1 MASVFDPSEQHDD
14 LDAKLVAGLER
25 LGQALRSMLRA
36 EALRHGLSPLQ
47 LQLLIQIRHHDRS
60 DNRVTAMAERFD
72 VRSPTISDA
81 VGALVDKGLAERRP
95 SASDGRVH
103 ELAPTHAGV
112 ALVARADGWAED
124 LRRTLD
130 AHPPAAKLASY
141 DLVTSLIAA
150 LFEQGVVSVARLC
163 RTCRFL
169 EVAPATG
176 APFRCGLLQMDMHAE
191 ALRLDCPEH
200 ERATDTPRDQHERRY
215 T

>member
-14 LDAKLVAGLER
+14 LDGKLIAGLER

-36 EALRHGLSPLQ
+36 EAQRHGLSPLQ
-47 LQLLIQIRHHDRS
+47 LQLLIQLRHHARP

-81 VGALVDKGLAERRP
+81 VGTLVDKGLAERHP

-103 ELAPTHAGV
+103 ELTPTDAGV
-112 ALVARADGWAED
+112 ALVAHADGWAED
-124 LRRTLD
+124 LRRTLV
-130 AHPPAAKLASY
+130 AHPAATKLASY

-150 LFEQGVVSVARLC
+150 LFDQGVVSVARLC

-169 EVAPATG
+169 EVAPTTD
-176 APFRCGLLQMDMHAE
+176 APFRCGLLRMDMEAE

-200 ERATDTPRDQHERRY
+200 EQPTDAPRDR
-215 T
+215 